1 MKVSTCDVYGETLQS
16 LLLYI
21 AVEVF
26 FIKSDCFCFPENNIM
41 IVTVIY
47 KSNYTLSLTMF
58 VYVDPKGKF

>member
-1 MKVSTCDVYGETLQS
+1 MKVSSCHVNGETLLS

-21 AVEVF
+21 KLSF
-26 FIKSDCFCFPENNIM
+26 SLLSDCFCFPENNIL